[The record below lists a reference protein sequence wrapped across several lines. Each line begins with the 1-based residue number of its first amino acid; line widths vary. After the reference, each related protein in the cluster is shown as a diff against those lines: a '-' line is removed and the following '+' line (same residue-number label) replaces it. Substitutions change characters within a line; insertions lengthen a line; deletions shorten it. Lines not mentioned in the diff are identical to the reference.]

1 MNKILY
7 HIDMS
12 KSKQDIKSELNKV
25 WGQYMAYHIFN
36 IPKIG
41 IEKTY
46 KNLAESLGTIRM
58 CHSVNGKSTE
68 FSKSRNIKPDP
79 KLYHYFSSTT
89 RQPLHTDYAYYK
101 QSEAPEWLMLYCM
114 NTSEYGGKTHLLSTK
129 TLNKIL
135 KKYNP
140 DLLKKIKIDVK
151 WEYKGDDGDKIHIK
165 PLYDGKHINWNYW
178 QIKEKHNNK
187 QIINVRDEFFNFL
200 EDVIVDG
207 NIYDFSK
214 TWNIGDCIIFNDR
227 YMLHGRDAFLGN
239 NRWLKDHAFFK
250 NK

>member
-46 KNLAESLGTIRM
+46 ENLAESLGTIRM

-89 RQPLHTDYAYYK
+89 RQPLHTDYAY
-101 QSEAPEWLMLYCM
+101 
-114 NTSEYGGKTHLLSTK
+114 
-129 TLNKIL
+129 
-135 KKYNP
+135 
-140 DLLKKIKIDVK
+140 
-151 WEYKGDDGDKIHIK
+151 
-165 PLYDGKHINWNYW
+165 
-178 QIKEKHNNK
+178 
-187 QIINVRDEFFNFL
+187 
-200 EDVIVDG
+200 
-207 NIYDFSK
+207 
-214 TWNIGDCIIFNDR
+214 
-227 YMLHGRDAFLGN
+227 
-239 NRWLKDHAFFK
+239 
-250 NK
+250 